1 MGYGTRARIEAERAL
16 FEWLQDTAGLPGGR
30 AHGIAN
36 ALSNRSQ
43 LIIKRKALLNILKAP
58 DKGARAPELFEVLLD
73 RKIIA
78 LERGDLRHPGPNDIF
93 TIHPPSL
100 DEAKD
105 GASRQGDSHQTPR
118 LSAFRPASQFIGSR
132 MHRLTD
138 APLQTERNI
147 DRLRML
153 DSWLAQAETHPP
165 IAATLNQRAY
175 EIFNDEKALSEHLD
189 GSFGRLLKRIG
200 VDNETLHIINLDRQR
215 LEAFIPHDSA
225 APILVVENGDT
236 YESLKYVLGEAGRG
250 RVLGQQLGGIVY
262 GAGGAVCTPGLLD
275 ETLAGVNY
283 RKDHVLYWGDIDRSG
298 VAEVSHARE
307 VCNVSI
313 RLAKPF
319 YRKMVQ
325 LQKERLRMGFEI
337 EMAPRQSFPE
347 HLDEISREVPLFAR
361 WMFLQTIREGKRI
374 PQEVIPL
381 EVLLE

>member
-1 MGYGTRARIEAERAL
+1 MGYGTPERVLAEGAL
-16 FEWLQDTAGLPGGR
+16 LTWLTDSAGLPEGR
-30 AHGIAN
+30 ARGVAN
-36 ALSNRSQ
+36 SLANRPQ
-43 LIIKRKALLNILKAP
+43 LAIKRKALMHVLDTFVGHERSVEFFNMLIESHVLELQ
-58 DKGARAPELFEVLLD
+58 KGDGGR
-73 RKIIA
+73 
-78 LERGDLRHPGPNDIF
+78 PGPNDTFAIR
-93 TIHPPSL
+93 PP
-100 DEAKD
+100 A
-105 GASRQGDSHQTPR
+105 ASDNHKTATSKPAPQ
-118 LSAFRPASQFIGSR
+118 AFRPCSAFLRTRKRELAQV
-132 MHRLTD
+132 
-138 APLQTERNI
+138 PLQTERNLEKLRSL
-147 DRLRML
+147 DR
-153 DSWLAQAETHPP
+153 WLAQAEITPP
-165 IAATLNQRAY
+165 VPATDKQRAY

-200 VDNETLHIINLDRQR
+200 VDNDALHIIDLDRQR
-215 LEAFIPHDSA
+215 LETFIPHGSI

-236 YESLKYVLGEAGRG
+236 YESLKYVLGEAGRD

-298 VAEVSHARE
+298 VAEVSRARE

-319 YRKMVQ
+319 YRKMTQ
-325 LQKERLRMGFEI
+325 LQKERLHRGFDI

-374 PQEVIPL
+374 PQEIIPL

>member
-1 MGYGTRARIEAERAL
+1 MGYGTSERVLAEGAL
-16 FEWLQDTAGLPGGR
+16 LTWLTDSAGLPESR
-30 AHGIAN
+30 ARGVAN
-36 ALSNRSQ
+36 SLANRPQ
-43 LIIKRKALLNILKAP
+43 LAIKRKALMHVLDTFVGHERSVEFFNMLIESHVLELQ
-58 DKGARAPELFEVLLD
+58 KGDGGR
-73 RKIIA
+73 
-78 LERGDLRHPGPNDIF
+78 PGPTDTFAIR
-93 TIHPPSL
+93 PPT
-100 DEAKD
+100 
-105 GASRQGDSHQTPR
+105 ASGNHKTATSKPAPQ
-118 LSAFRPASQFIGSR
+118 AFRPCSAFLRTRKRELVQV
-132 MHRLTD
+132 
-138 APLQTERNI
+138 PLQTERNLEKLRSL
-147 DRLRML
+147 DR
-153 DSWLAQAETHPP
+153 WLAQAEITPP
-165 IAATLNQRAY
+165 VPATDKQRAY

-200 VDNETLHIINLDRQR
+200 VDNETLHIIDLDRQR
-215 LEAFIPHDSA
+215 LEAFIPHGST

-236 YESLKYVLGEAGRG
+236 YESLKYVLGEAGRD

-275 ETLAGVNY
+275 ETLSGVNY

-298 VAEVSHARE
+298 VAEVSRARE

-319 YRKMVQ
+319 YRKMAQ
-325 LQKERLRMGFEI
+325 LQKERLHRGFDI

-374 PQEVIPL
+374 PQEIIPL

>member
-1 MGYGTRARIEAERAL
+1 MGYGTPERVLAEGAL
-16 FEWLQDTAGLPGGR
+16 LTWLTDSAGLPEGR
-30 AHGIAN
+30 ARGVAN
-36 ALSNRSQ
+36 SLANRPQ
-43 LIIKRKALLNILKAP
+43 LAIKRKALMHVLDTFVGHERSVEFFNMLIESHVLELQ
-58 DKGARAPELFEVLLD
+58 KGDGGR
-73 RKIIA
+73 
-78 LERGDLRHPGPNDIF
+78 PGPTDTFAIR
-93 TIHPPSL
+93 PP
-100 DEAKD
+100 A
-105 GASRQGDSHQTPR
+105 ASGNHKTATSKPAPQ
-118 LSAFRPASQFIGSR
+118 AFRPCSAFLRTRKRELAQV
-132 MHRLTD
+132 
-138 APLQTERNI
+138 PLQAERNLEKLRNL
-147 DRLRML
+147 DR
-153 DSWLAQAETHPP
+153 WLAQAEITPP
-165 IAATLNQRAY
+165 VPATDKQRAY

-200 VDNETLHIINLDRQR
+200 VDNETLHIIDLDRQR
-215 LEAFIPHDSA
+215 LEAFIPHGST

-275 ETLAGVNY
+275 ETLSGVNY

-298 VAEVSHARE
+298 VAEVSRARE

-319 YRKMVQ
+319 YRKMAQ
-325 LQKERLRMGFEI
+325 LQKERLHRGFDI
-337 EMAPRQSFPE
+337 EMAPRQSSPE

-374 PQEVIPL
+374 PQEIIPL